1 MAQVFPFQPL
11 RYSSK
16 AGDASDLVTQ
26 PYDKIPDELRERYLA
41 ASPYNFVRLIK
52 RKGEGDEVYKQAA
65 DLLDDWIASGI
76 LEQDPEP
83 QSARV
88 GVACVANDS
97 RYLDGQLTAIV
108 NFVESLH
115 LPLEVVSDAREIVHL

>member
-1 MAQVFPFQPL
+1 MPESSLLAGAHRPAAYTARVHVGTLELVL
-11 RYSSK
+11 RIHGAESLK
-16 AGDASDLVTQ
+16 DRRRVVRALTAR
-26 PYDKIPDELRERYLA
+26 LRNSFNA
-41 ASPYNFVRLIK
+41 AV
-52 RKGEGDEVYKQAA
+52 A
-65 DLLDDWIASGI
+65 D

>member
-1 MAQVFPFQPL
+1 MPESSLLAGAHRPAAYTARVHVGTLELVL
-11 RYSSK
+11 RVHGAESLK
-16 AGDASDLVTQ
+16 DRRRVVRALTAR
-26 PYDKIPDELRERYLA
+26 LRNRFNA
-41 ASPYNFVRLIK
+41 AV
-52 RKGEGDEVYKQAA
+52 A
-65 DLLDDWIASGI
+65 D

-108 NFVESLH
+108 NFVESAA
-115 LPLEVVSDAREIVHL
+115 PAAGGRERRPRDRAPVIVHL

>member
-1 MAQVFPFQPL
+1 MPEPSLLAGVHKPAAYTARVHVGTLELVL
-11 RYSSK
+11 RVHGAESLK
-16 AGDASDLVTQ
+16 DRRRVVRALTAR
-26 PYDKIPDELRERYLA
+26 LRNSFNA
-41 ASPYNFVRLIK
+41 AV
-52 RKGEGDEVYKQAA
+52 A
-65 DLLDDWIASGI
+65 D